1 MKRFSY
7 PVAGAV
13 AALVLVQSPLAAY
26 AADQNQAV
34 ADFKSLDSNGDGKV
48 SLNEAT
54 AHDGLFVAFKTLD
67 KDKDGMLTKEE
78 FDAYRKR

>member
-7 PVAGAV
+7 SLTGAV

-26 AADQNQAV
+26 AADQNQAA
-34 ADFKSLDSNGDGKV
+34 ADFKTLDSNGDGKV

-54 AHDGLFVAFKTLD
+54 AHDGLFVAFKNLD

-78 FDAYRKR
+78 FDAYKR